1 MDISTFDV
9 LRALARDLPPA
20 DRAARHAALARQD
33 QLVKPA
39 GSLGRLEEIAVHLA
53 AWQGREIPRADKV
66 RVIIFAGSHGV
77 TKHGVSAFPDAVNA
91 QMFAGFNA
99 GFAAICQLSRAF
111 GAELSTVDCGIATPT
126 ADFTAEPAMSEE
138 EFLNA
143 VALGFDS
150 VAGDED
156 LLVFGEMGIGNTTA
170 AAAVATALFGGPATD
185 WTGRGTG
192 LDDAG
197 VARKAA
203 VVERGLMIH
212 GAAHDD
218 ALEALRRLGGREMA
232 AIFGACLA
240 ARRAGIPLLLDGFIV
255 TAAVAPLQ
263 ILAGDDGLAH
273 ALAAHESGEP
283 GHRKLLQRLGLRP
296 LLGLG
301 MRLGEG
307 SGGAT
312 ALGLVR
318 AALACHSGM
327 ATFAEAAVAGK
338 SG

>member
-1 MDISTFDV
+1 MELSSFDV
-9 LRALARDLPPA
+9 LRALARDLPAP
-20 DRAARHAALARQD
+20 HAAAGAAAAARQD

-53 AWQGREIPRADKV
+53 TWQGREIPRADNV
-66 RVIIFAGSHGV
+66 RVIVFAGSHGV
-77 TKHGVSAFPDAVNA
+77 TRHGISAFPDAVNA

-99 GFAAICQLSRAF
+99 GFAAICQLARAF
-111 GAELSTVDCGIATPT
+111 GAELATVDCGIATPT
-126 ADFTAEPAMSEE
+126 ADFTERAAMSEA
-138 EFLNA
+138 EFLAA

-170 AAAVATALFGGPATD
+170 AAAVATALFGGPAQD
-185 WTGRGTG
+185 WSGRGTG

-203 VVERGLMIH
+203 VVERGLALHPM
-212 GAAHDD
+212 AHDD
-218 ALEALRRLGGREMA
+218 PLEALRRLGGREMA

-240 ARRAGIPLLLDGFIV
+240 ARRARIPVLLDGFIV

-263 ILAGDDGLAH
+263 IEAGDDALAH

-307 SGGAT
+307 SGAAT

-318 AALACHSGM
+318 AALACHAGM

-338 SG
+338 TG